1 MFMPNPETSIRTIYS
16 YYLSTVNVNL
26 EGDAL
31 LSDEINLQ
39 GLGVLI
45 SSFPSS
51 VIGGIWEL
59 TLLSGY
65 FLAGGIA
72 GAVSRTITA
81 PFDRIKVYLIAQT
94 DVPKAAK
101 VFGAAA
107 KAEAVAATRI
117 VAGPIKE
124 CIQNLW
130 RAGGLRSFFAGLST
144 VNLFFHELINL

>member
-16 YYLSTVNVNL
+16 YYLSTVNVNP

-45 SSFPSS
+45 SNFLPS
-51 VIGGIWEL
+51 VIGGVWEL
-59 TLLSGY
+59 TLYSGY

-72 GAVSRTITA
+72 GTVSRTVTA

-94 DVPKAAK
+94 DVPKAARAIS
-101 VFGAAA
+101 AAA
-107 KAEAVAATRI
+107 KVDAVAATKI

-124 CIQNLW
+124 CIQTLW
-130 RAGGLRSFFAGLST
+130 RTGGVRSFFAG
-144 VNLFFHELINL
+144 ICA

>member
-16 YYLSTVNVNL
+16 YYLSTVNVNP

-51 VIGGIWEL
+51 VMGGIWEL
-59 TLLSGY
+59 ILVSGY
-65 FLAGGIA
+65 FLAGGLA
-72 GAVSRTITA
+72 GTVSRTVTA

-94 DVPKAAK
+94 DVPVAKAISVAAK
-101 VFGAAA
+101 SDAI
-107 KAEAVAATRI
+107 AATK
-117 VAGPIKE
+117 VVTGPIKE
-124 CIQNLW
+124 CIQTLW
-130 RAGGLRSFFAGLST
+130 RTGGVKSFFAGM
-144 VNLFFHELINL
+144 HA